1 MNCFLCKGHM
11 KDGFTTHTVNLENCI
26 ILIKNV
32 PCNECEQC
40 GETYYDD
47 VVATRLEKIVDC
59 LREFPSEIAVVNYSD
74 KVA

>member
-1 MNCFLCKGHM
+1 MNCFLCKGQM
-11 KDGFTTHTVNLENCI
+11 KNGFTTHTVNLKKCI
-26 ILIKNV
+26 IVIKNV

-47 VVATRLEKIVDC
+47 VVATQLEKIVDR
-59 LREFPSEIAVVNYSD
+59 LRNFPSEIAVVDYSD